1 MCRGALPLDRSG
13 THALPKLPERE
24 LVTQFFGHYQISED
38 HLKEHFSTMFQQFL
52 GGLVSKDFSKLEKI
66 TEKRFFEKLQ
76 NQKDDLNKF

>member
-1 MCRGALPLDRSG
+1 
-13 THALPKLPERE
+13 
-24 LVTQFFGHYQISED
+24 
-38 HLKEHFSTMFQQFL
+38 MFQQFL